1 VIVDEHQE
9 VEESVMGT
17 LERSGKIA
25 VDESTHVGR
34 LVRLARMRYAR
45 GVGDLARVAVVSFAL
60 LDGDGNVCGEISKST
75 NQVETYMEA
84 SVK

>member
-9 VEESVMGT
+9 VEESMVGT

-34 LVRLARMRYAR
+34 LV
-45 GVGDLARVAVVSFAL
+45 
-60 LDGDGNVCGEISKST
+60 
-75 NQVETYMEA
+75 
-84 SVK
+84 